1 MNNTLLSSERQ
12 QYIKNQNKYIKQVA
26 VFFACTL
33 IATIAFFVG
42 LFFYFIPDKSHIYNL
57 LLAISVAEI
66 LAFYFSYRVLKKKMQ
81 NQQELIAQMSD
92 TDFQQLLNT
101 QKYLFP
107 SICVL

>member
-26 VFFACTL
+26 VFFACTP
-33 IATIAFFVG
+33 IVTIAFFAG
-42 LFFYFIPDKSHIYNL
+42 LLFYFIPDKSQIYNL

-107 SICVL
+107 LMK